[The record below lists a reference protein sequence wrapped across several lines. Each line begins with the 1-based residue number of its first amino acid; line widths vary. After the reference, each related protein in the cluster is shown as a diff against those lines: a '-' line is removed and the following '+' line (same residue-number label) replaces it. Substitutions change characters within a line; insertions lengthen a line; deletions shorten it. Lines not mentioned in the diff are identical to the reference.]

1 MLHPSFWLFL
11 ALTGTIP
18 ACHLSSQ
25 WVRPFPSPSA
35 PGDRRSEHPIAR
47 YGPSKSRVFDFSPF
61 SATWK
66 IPSIEDDRRKRQAF
80 WTAEWKVMGGNAW
93 GGGGGVV
100 GEGMFHDG
108 AGGPWGIER
117 EIIGL

>member
-1 MLHPSFWLFL
+1 MGELLGSPRVVPLLL

-25 WVRPFPSPSA
+25 WDRPLPSTSA
-35 PGDRRSEHPIAR
+35 SGDRRSEHPITR
-47 YGPSKSRVFDFSPF
+47 CGPSKSRVRDFTPF

-80 WTAEWKVMGGNAW
+80 WTAEWKVMGGNAF
-93 GGGGGVV
+93 GGGGGGWSAPAHVS
-100 GEGMFHDG
+100 
-108 AGGPWGIER
+108 
-117 EIIGL
+117 